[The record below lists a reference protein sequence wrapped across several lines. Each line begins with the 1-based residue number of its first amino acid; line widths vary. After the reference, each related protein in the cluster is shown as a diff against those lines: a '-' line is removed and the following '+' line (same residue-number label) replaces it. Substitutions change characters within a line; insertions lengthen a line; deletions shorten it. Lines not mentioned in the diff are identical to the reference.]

1 MGLVKR
7 AADLAFTFRFIRML
21 TLDWKDWDAYKT
33 GLIDS
38 EGKRI
43 KNKKIESDEEKDSY
57 TPFIRLAANVKR
69 LLSKVPGGGSKLGSF
84 AAALYLIKEK
94 YNLDDKH
101 IDQII
106 QKLDI
111 DPLDLLSE
119 GSKWF
124 VLDTGQLSPGIYR
137 LQEAKLLNKNCEEI
151 VNVKDKIKVSD
162 NCFPVG
168 NIFGIDVYEAK
179 HINTN
184 QTIYISVSELIK

>member
-33 GLIDS
+33 GLID
-38 EGKRI
+38 ENGKRI
-43 KNKKIESDEEKDSY
+43 KSKKIESDEEKDSY

>member
-33 GLIDS
+33 GLIDG

-137 LQEAKLLNKNCEEI
+137 LQEAKLLNRNCEEI

-162 NCFPVG
+162 NCFPIG